1 MTTNVAVA
9 AIRKFCKAKGWKIR
23 GPIRH
28 LHTMAYVVGYAASK
42 CLIVACPWPQ
52 SEKHMRE
59 WDRLHPL
66 NTCNEFDP
74 SLKAGD
80 WCHVGYVCTPM
91 SSHIVAVPIKYPLQN
106 KKESP

>member
-1 MTTNVAVA
+1 MTTNVAVT
-9 AIRKFCKAKGWKIR
+9 AIRKFCKAKGWKIK
-23 GPIRH
+23 GPVRH

-66 NTCNEFDP
+66 NPTFREWLMGWP
-74 SLKAGD
+74 ID
-80 WCHVGYVCTPM
+80 WT
-91 SSHIVAVPIKYPLQN
+91 AKRPL
-106 KKESP
+106 ETDRFREWLRGHGRR